1 MRPRQNSA
9 TIVAPIAR
17 PIGDGGVSTIS
28 SAAGRKA
35 SSSFSRVSRVTGKE
49 MTFFAFFA
57 TPFAASMAALADFMD
72 TTLHSV
78 ERRVAP
84 AHTDEIIV
92 SAVFDKTAMVERQDA
107 VGEAD
112 RRQTVSDN

>member
-1 MRPRQNSA
+1 MSPRQNSA
-9 TIVAPIAR
+9 TMVAPIAR

-28 SAAGRKA
+28 SAAGRNA
-35 SSSFSRVSRVTGKE
+35 SSSFSRVSRVTGNE

-57 TPFAASMAALADFMD
+57 MPFAASMAALADFMD

-78 ERRVAP
+78 EHGIAP
-84 AHTDEIIV
+84 THTDEIIMRP
-92 SAVFDKTAMVERQDA
+92 VFDKTAVVERQDA

-112 RRQTVSDN
+112 RRQPVCDD